1 MKWLKNP
8 TSGENM
14 LAFTKNE
21 VADIAKLLKYARR
34 DIIRRYEHFVGLHEA
49 GEATERQQDLMF
61 AYAELTM
68 LIKTVIKEA
77 EK

>member
-14 LAFTKNE
+14 LAFTKDE

-34 DIIRRYEHFVGLHEA
+34 DIVRRYEHFVGLHEV
-49 GEATERQQDLMF
+49 GEATDKQQDLMF
-61 AYAELTM
+61 AYGELAM
-68 LIKTVIKEA
+68 LIETVINEA
-77 EK
+77 KQ

>member
-49 GEATERQQDLMF
+49 GEATDKQQDLMF
-61 AYAELTM
+61 AYGELSM
-68 LIKTVIKEA
+68 LIETVINEA
-77 EK
+77 KQ